1 MAEGFDDYEM
11 RDLGKKYHEYDNMT
25 NDELHAQ
32 YNLLNEKHLD
42 TLLDR
47 TTQLNDH
54 DDIKKRKKYIGS
66 LLSKR
71 QEETSFTD
79 DDGKTATIR
88 TKKTTTTAPSV
99 EFDDH
104 YENVSDEYYKLAFNK
119 SDDIERRLNSLKE
132 LNKEIAK
139 NQVKRVIMIN
149 KKIKKLY
156 KKKVRHQ

>member
-1 MAEGFDDYEM
+1 MAEGFDNYEM
-11 RDLGKKYHEYDNMT
+11 EDLGKKYHEYDNMT
-25 NDELHAQ
+25 NDELDAQ
-32 YNLLNEKHLD
+32 YNLLNQRHLD
-42 TLLDR
+42 TLLDP
-47 TTQLNDH
+47 TTQLSDH
-54 DDIKKRKKYIGS
+54 DDIEKRKKYIGS

-132 LNKEIAK
+132 LYKETAK
-139 NQVKRVIMIN
+139 NQVKRVN
-149 KKIKKLY
+149 DK
-156 KKKVRHQ
+156 